1 MPKVLPEAGEYAP
14 LWSGLFRPLRF
25 PAYKGTLVCL
35 GVSFKIEDRG
45 KKYLVGVRLVM
56 KKASAWFLVF
66 AQLWG
71 MESTPGIKAQVIRAM
86 VSVSRDPWISE
97 ERAGRKP
104 MQEKELLLLF
114 LKRGGR
120 GRRIKRP
127 RETAIWL
134 RLCSLAIPQS
144 S

>member
-1 MPKVLPEAGEYAP
+1 MSKVLPEAGEYAP

-25 PAYKGTLVCL
+25 PAYKGTPVCL
-35 GVSFKIEDRG
+35 GVSFKIEDQE
-45 KKYLVGVRLVM
+45 KEYLVGAPLVM

-86 VSVSRDPWISE
+86 VSVSRDPSISE

-104 MQEKELLLLF
+104 IQEKELFPLERARTELIQEKDFGAKLNST
-114 LKRGGR
+114 GR
-120 GRRIKRP
+120 GLHLRRR
-127 RETAIWL
+127 R
-134 RLCSLAIPQS
+134 
-144 S
+144 